1 MKSLLSGNN
10 IRQKYFQGNILRV
23 EFVQKSRKTVQ
34 FKAQKGKMADKYR
47 DKNTKNAPYC
57 PISVLLL
64 SLAQNV
70 ACRLCDGLNTIM
82 DATSLPRLA
91 ETTRT
96 QQQKIQGLMLPKAKK
111 PCDPK
116 TTRLDR
122 EVGYGAEQL
131 AVTQRQI
138 SNDRQYCRWR
148 WWNARMG
155 FRTFLLL
162 YRKPSL
168 LSSFLGF

>member
-70 ACRLCDGLNTIM
+70 ACRLCDGLDTIM

-91 ETTRT
+91 ETT
-96 QQQKIQGLMLPKAKK
+96 
-111 PCDPK
+111 
-116 TTRLDR
+116 
-122 EVGYGAEQL
+122 
-131 AVTQRQI
+131 
-138 SNDRQYCRWR
+138 
-148 WWNARMG
+148 
-155 FRTFLLL
+155 
-162 YRKPSL
+162 
-168 LSSFLGF
+168 